1 MFRRFRLV
9 VLALPIVAG
18 CYTEGTLDAP
28 DLSNNNGLFTRFVAI
43 GTSISVRAPVGR
55 HQRQHPAALLPG
67 AGGRAGRGQF
77 RPPQPEHARVPRA
90 VRQQRDAGACRRP
103 HRAPVQPARVA
114 DPATKWATSR
124 SRVSRRPTSSPTSGS
139 PTSTYERL
147 QVFFLGGQ
155 TPWNAVKAAD
165 PTFLSIEIGS
175 SDVIGAVSSLPNPG
189 DPDSITPY
197 PVFAE
202 NYTRFADSVATLNTK
217 VVAFTIPDVTQIPYT
232 SRGSTYWCLKT
243 GLCPGV
249 PVQFPGQRT
258 RSATTARQ
266 VRRFQARRAIR
277 SWCRGP
283 LAWPGLLRASSP
295 PFTPFTLDC
304 SNTDQVVTPE
314 EFAYVRT
321 TTEQMNQL
329 IRDQAAAHGWALVEA
344 GDVFATLAPGIP
356 PFPDL
361 SAVPTGG
368 SINFGPYFS
377 LDGFHPSSATHR
389 VIADAMIAKINEFYD
404 TQIPAAALGREVV
417 NGAEVVSG
425 ETDGTAASVRF
436 AFPASVCFTSSRP
449 GVTSPDAHD
458 PRPGPRPCSRVHPVR
473 AASPAHVCRRAIH
486 AGTRRSIRR
495 EPGRLGARGPPA
507 RLRLRALSQRATL
520 RYR

>member
-1 MFRRFRLV
+1 MLRRFRLAL
-9 VLALPIVAG
+9 LALPIAAG
-18 CYTEGTLDAP
+18 CNTEGTLDAP

-43 GTSISVRAPVGR
+43 GTSISAGLQSAGINDSTQ
-55 HQRQHPAALLPG
+55 QRSFQVLVAQQAGASFNRPSLNMPG
-67 AGGRAGRGQF
+67 C
-77 RPPQPEHARVPRA
+77 PPPFVNNVTQARVGGAAAPPCSLRETPIPFQVNNLA
-90 VRQQRDAGACRRP
+90 VPGLTTPDLFTN
-103 HRAPVQPARVA
+103 V
-114 DPATKWATSR
+114 
-124 SRVSRRPTSSPTSGS
+124 GS

-175 SDVIGAVSSLPNPG
+175 SDVIGAVSSLPDPG

-202 NYTRFADSVATLNTK
+202 NYTRFADSVATLKAK
-217 VVAFTIPDVTQIPYT
+217 VIAFTIPDVTQIPYT

-249 PVQFPGQRT
+249 PVSFPANYTVSNNCAPDAAVPGAKGDSILVPWT
-258 RSATTARQ
+258 IGVA
-266 VRRFQARRAIR
+266 
-277 SWCRGP
+277 
-283 LAWPGLLRASSP
+283 GLLRASSP

-329 IRDQAAAHGWALVEA
+329 IRTVAAQHGWALIEA
-344 GDVFATLAPGIP
+344 GEVFATLAPGVP
-356 PFPDL
+356 PFPGL

-368 SINFGPYFS
+368 SIDFGPYFS

-389 VIADAMIAKINEFYD
+389 VIADAMIQKVNEFYD
-404 TQIPAAALGREVV
+404 TQIPAL
-417 NGAEVVSG
+417 
-425 ETDGTAASVRF
+425 
-436 AFPASVCFTSSRP
+436 P
-449 GVTSPDAHD
+449 
-458 PRPGPRPCSRVHPVR
+458 
-473 AASPAHVCRRAIH
+473 
-486 AGTRRSIRR
+486 
-495 EPGRLGARGPPA
+495 
-507 RLRLRALSQRATL
+507 
-520 RYR
+520 